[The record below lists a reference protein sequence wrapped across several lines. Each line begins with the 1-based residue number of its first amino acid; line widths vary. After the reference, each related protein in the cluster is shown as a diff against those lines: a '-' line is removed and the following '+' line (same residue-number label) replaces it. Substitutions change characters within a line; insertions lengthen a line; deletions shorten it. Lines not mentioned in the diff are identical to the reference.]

1 VLKKITVLNI
11 NSDLSPGRPKKE
23 FPGQSLKLIGNGSR
37 FASQDILKLLSG
49 ATS

>member
-23 FPGQSLKLIGNGSR
+23 FPGQSLKMNRNGSLLT
-37 FASQDILKLLSG
+37 SQEILKILSG